1 MSPIIDNRTQI
12 LGLFSKL
19 HLTKARLCIIIKR
32 LFKVDVLQQPHTRGS
47 LLSYYEGPSPQG
59 GKYIMT
65 NVINNYETIFVIDAS
80 LPEEQITAISDK
92 FKAMIEANGTVE
104 SVDVWGKRRLAY
116 AIDYK
121 TEGYYVLINFASQ
134 AEFVAEL
141 ERVYNITD
149 GLLRTIVIRK

>member
-1 MSPIIDNRTQI
+1 
-12 LGLFSKL
+12 
-19 HLTKARLCIIIKR
+19 
-32 LFKVDVLQQPHTRGS
+32 
-47 LLSYYEGPSPQG
+47 
-59 GKYIMT
+59 MT

-92 FKAMIEANGTVE
+92 FIAMIEANGTVE

>member
-1 MSPIIDNRTQI
+1 
-12 LGLFSKL
+12 
-19 HLTKARLCIIIKR
+19 
-32 LFKVDVLQQPHTRGS
+32 
-47 LLSYYEGPSPQG
+47 
-59 GKYIMT
+59 MT

-80 LPEEQITAISDK
+80 LQEEQINAISEK
-92 FKAMIEANGTVE
+92 FQAMIAANGKVE

-116 AIDYK
+116 PIDYK
-121 TEGYYVLINFASQ
+121 TEGYYVLVNFASE

>member
-1 MSPIIDNRTQI
+1 
-12 LGLFSKL
+12 
-19 HLTKARLCIIIKR
+19 
-32 LFKVDVLQQPHTRGS
+32 
-47 LLSYYEGPSPQG
+47 
-59 GKYIMT
+59 MT

-80 LPEEQITAISDK
+80 LPEEQITAITDK

-116 AIDYK
+116 PINYK
-121 TEGYYVLINFASQ
+121 TEGYYVLVNFASE

-149 GLLRTIVIRK
+149 GILRTIVIRK

>member
-1 MSPIIDNRTQI
+1 
-12 LGLFSKL
+12 
-19 HLTKARLCIIIKR
+19 
-32 LFKVDVLQQPHTRGS
+32 
-47 LLSYYEGPSPQG
+47 
-59 GKYIMT
+59 MT
-65 NVINNYETIFVIDAS
+65 NVINKYETIFVIDAS
-80 LPEEQITAISDK
+80 LPEDQITAIADK

-116 AIDYK
+116 PINYK
-121 TEGYYVLINFASQ
+121 TEGYYVLVNFASE

>member
-1 MSPIIDNRTQI
+1 
-12 LGLFSKL
+12 
-19 HLTKARLCIIIKR
+19 
-32 LFKVDVLQQPHTRGS
+32 
-47 LLSYYEGPSPQG
+47 
-59 GKYIMT
+59 MT

-116 AIDYK
+116 PIDYK
-121 TEGYYVLINFASQ
+121 TEGYYVLVNFASQ